1 MSVTRRQTAVILC
14 VLQGLTTQEMIFVIE
29 SIASPI
35 KDGGKDAGK
44 KTKYQGTNRRHTVVC
59 QDL

>member
-1 MSVTRRQTAVILC
+1 
-14 VLQGLTTQEMIFVIE
+14 LQGLATQQMVFVIG